1 MILIKFFTISRL
13 ELIKAQRRACMSN
26 ERFLNLATISIN
38 RELTPKVDVVI
49 KKFWLSKDRKVN
61 L

>member
-1 MILIKFFTISRL
+1 MSRL